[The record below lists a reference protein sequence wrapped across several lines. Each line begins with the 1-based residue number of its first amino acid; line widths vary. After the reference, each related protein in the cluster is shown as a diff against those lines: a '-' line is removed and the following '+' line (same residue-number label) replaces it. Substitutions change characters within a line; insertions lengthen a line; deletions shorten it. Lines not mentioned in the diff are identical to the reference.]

1 MGACFGPRAEEGS
14 GLMSTPADSVER
26 RKLRS
31 IARRYERDGY
41 RVTVPRQG
49 GSLPSFLEGFTPDLI
64 AESEQD
70 RVVIEVKR
78 SDAVR
83 GSNTLVEIAERVSR
97 EPGWRFELVALSPAE
112 KVSASPA
119 EHMAFVE
126 SRARQVMGAGH
137 ADAAF
142 IYVLGALQVLLED
155 LASQHGLKVTKTPF
169 TRIVRDLVS
178 RGIISR
184 EVLDGLEK
192 ARSVWYLWVHVNAEK
207 EPPPSADD
215 VEDLL
220 ALLRLL
226 CSEMAEAT
234 AD

>member
-1 MGACFGPRAEEGS
+1 
-14 GLMSTPADSVER
+14 MSTPADAVEQ

-41 RVTVPRQG
+41 RVIVPRQG
-49 GSLPSFLEGFTPDLI
+49 GGLPAFLEGFTPDLI
-64 AESEQD
+64 AESERD
-70 RVVIEVKR
+70 RVVIEVAR

-83 GSNTLVEIAERVSR
+83 GSNNLVEIAERVSR
-97 EPGWRFELVALSPAE
+97 EPGWRFELVTISSAE
-112 KVSASPA
+112 RVSASPA

-126 SRARQVMGAGH
+126 NRARLVMSAGH

-142 IYVLGALQVLLED
+142 IYVLGALQVLLQD
-155 LASQHGLKVTKTPF
+155 LASQHGLRVTKASF
-169 TRIVRDLVS
+169 TKIVRDLVS
-178 RGIISR
+178 RGVISR
-184 EVLDGLEK
+184 EVFDGLEK
-192 ARSVWYLWVHVNAEK
+192 ARNIWYLWVHVNAEK
-207 EPPPSADD
+207 EPPPSAED

-220 ALLRLL
+220 ALLRRL